1 MVTCNMM
8 MVRVRFFIFMES
20 FLVFFFFFFFLICIF
35 MFNNGFSWM
44 NYVLF
49 IVANSNWIC

>member
-20 FLVFFFFFFFLICIF
+20 FLVFFFFLLICIF

>member
-8 MVRVRFFIFMES
+8 MVRVRFFILMES
-20 FLVFFFFFFFLICIF
+20 FLVFFFFFFLICIF